1 MRSACYLL
9 WLWALVAPI
18 VNAAPR
24 PELSVFESLRGIPQG
39 WTQNGSVPA
48 ATPLRF
54 RLAIKQENAFA
65 FEQHVIDISTPDHVK
80 YGQHMSHPELK
91 RMLRPSEDASMAI
104 LGWMEAEGVPASSI
118 EDDGDWINFRVP
130 AVIAERMLDT
140 KYVAC
145 YLLRL
150 CAIESSGI
158 VLFV

>member
-1 MRSACYLL
+1 MKPASYLL
-9 WLWALVAPI
+9 GLWVLVAPV

-65 FEQHVIDISTPDHVK
+65 FEQHVIDISTPDHAR
-80 YGQHMSHPELK
+80 YGQHMSRTELK
-91 RMLRPSEDASMAI
+91 RMLRPSQDASSAI
-104 LGWMEAEGVPASSI
+104 LGWLDAEGVPASNI

-130 AVIAERMLDT
+130 VVVAERMLDT
-140 KYVAC
+140 KYVAR
-145 YLLRL
+145 YSIL
-150 CAIESSGI
+150 
-158 VLFV
+158 